1 MRNLR
6 HVPAAGSFE
15 DELVYELSVR
25 EKNRDFARVS
35 MMVDLVTG
43 GLRVQ
48 PEYASGLL
56 EFFEAE
62 LYQDLYAPQ
71 YVAMLRNKIAQKRK
85 TKKEMEQRLAAMN
98 VTDEDL
104 KSRKPTKKKK

>member
-1 MRNLR
+1 ML
-6 HVPAAGSFE
+6 
-15 DELVYELSVR
+15 
-25 EKNRDFARVS
+25 
-35 MMVDLVTG
+35 VDLVTG

-71 YVAMLRNKIAQKRK
+71 YVAMLRNKIAQKRR
-85 TKKEMEQRLAAMN
+85 TKKEQEQRLAAMD
-98 VTDEDL
+98 VTDADL
-104 KSRKPTKKKK
+104 KTRKPTKKKK